1 MKNAYRKKL
10 DKAAIL
16 IREVFS
22 DLETDES
29 GDFDAFGTRLD
40 DLAGEIEDILL
51 EDEDKVDDD
60 DDGDDDKDDDGD

>member
-10 DKAAIL
+10 ERASIL

-29 GDFDAFGTRLD
+29 SDFDAFGTRLD

-51 EDEDKVDDD
+51 EDEDKASHGRDDD
-60 DDGDDDKDDDGD
+60 DDDDDDD

>member
-10 DKAAIL
+10 DRAATL

-22 DLETDES
+22 DLESEES
-29 GDFDAFGTRLD
+29 ADFDAFGTRLD

-51 EDEDKVDDD
+51 EDEDKSDD
-60 DDGDDDKDDDGD
+60 DDGDGGDDDDDE

>member
-10 DKAAIL
+10 DRAATL

-22 DLETDES
+22 DMEADES
-29 GDFDAFGTRLD
+29 ADFDTHGSHLD

-51 EDEDKVDDD
+51 EDEEQV
-60 DDGDDDKDDDGD
+60 DDDKDYEVE

>member
-10 DKAAIL
+10 EKAVIL

-29 GDFDAFGTRLD
+29 ADFDAFGARLD

-60 DDGDDDKDDDGD
+60 DGGDDDDE

>member
-10 DKAAIL
+10 DRAATL

-22 DLETDES
+22 DLESEES
-29 GDFDAFGTRLD
+29 ADFDAFGTRLD

-51 EDEDKVDDD
+51 EDEDKSDDD
-60 DDGDDDKDDDGD
+60 DGSDDGDDDDE

>member
-10 DKAAIL
+10 DRAATL

-22 DLETDES
+22 DLESEES
-29 GDFDAFGTRLD
+29 ADFDAFGTRLD

-51 EDEDKVDDD
+51 EDEDKADD
-60 DDGDDDKDDDGD
+60 DDGDGDLDDDE

>member
-10 DKAAIL
+10 DRAVVL

-29 GDFDAFGTRLD
+29 DDFDAFGTRLD
-40 DLAGEIEDILL
+40 DIAGEIEDILV
-51 EDEDKVDDD
+51 EDEDRVDS
-60 DDGDDDKDDDGD
+60 DDGDDKDFDDE

>member
-10 DKAAIL
+10 DRAATL

-22 DLETDES
+22 DLESEES
-29 GDFDAFGTRLD
+29 ADFDAFGTRLD

-51 EDEDKVDDD
+51 EDEDKSDD
-60 DDGDDDKDDDGD
+60 DDGDDGDDDDE

>member
-10 DKAAIL
+10 DRAAPL

-22 DLETDES
+22 DLESEES
-29 GDFDAFGTRLD
+29 ADFDAFGTRLD

-51 EDEDKVDDD
+51 EDEDKADD
-60 DDGDDDKDDDGD
+60 DDGGDLDDDE

>member
-51 EDEDKVDDD
+51 EDEDKVDGDDDERD
-60 DDGDDDKDDDGD
+60 DDGE

>member
-10 DKAAIL
+10 DKAATL

-29 GDFDAFGTRLD
+29 SDFDAFGTRLD
-40 DLAGEIEDILL
+40 DLAGEIEDMLL
-51 EDEDKVDDD
+51 EDEDKSDDD
-60 DDGDDDKDDDGD
+60 DDKDYEVE

>member
-10 DKAAIL
+10 DKAVVL

-29 GDFDAFGTRLD
+29 DDFDAFGTRLD

-51 EDEDKVDDD
+51 EDEDKVD
-60 DDGDDDKDDDGD
+60 GDEDEKDYDA